1 MTRLLV
7 TAALLSAV
15 ATPAFAQWK
24 IVKAVDRIT
33 GSVDH
38 VARLPAKAPVNG
50 VTATL
55 EITCSRWFGTRL
67 PNLILSRP
75 VAQGEFGVTVVL
87 DGTPL
92 QRRTR
97 SYVDPG
103 HFALFDPLASDLARA
118 SRMAIHIHPRGEP
131 VTAFDFDV
139 RGFAAVNKSI
149 TC

>member
-7 TAALLSAV
+7 IAALLCSI

-24 IVKAVDRIT
+24 IVKINDRIT
-33 GSVDH
+33 GNEEH
-38 VARLPAKAPVNG
+38 AARLRAKAPVNG

-55 EITCSRWFGTRL
+55 EITCSRLFGTRL
-67 PNLILSRP
+67 PALILSRP
-75 VAQGEFGVTVVL
+75 VAQGEFGVTVIL
-87 DGTPL
+87 DGAPF
-92 QRRTR
+92 RRLTR

-103 HFALFDPLASDLARA
+103 HFALFEPSASDMARA
-118 SRMAIHIHPRGEP
+118 SRLAIHIHPRGEP